1 MNTRREKERQH
12 DTPFWMGAAFR
23 NNERTFLL
31 IFRLFNADRNAE
43 IPMLMY
49 YRIERMDEVVRV
61 PAGIFEG
68 CMKVTGRGETSIK
81 GAFSEAFI
89 ELTVQTVDYFA
100 PGIGLVKSE
109 RLETSSHPRYAGGE
123 YVKELQ
129 GYSTSWLTPWQ

>member
-1 MNTRREKERQH
+1 MNTRREKGRQH

-68 CMKVTGRGETSIK
+68 CMKVTGRGGDLDQGGVFRGLYRTY
-81 GAFSEAFI
+81 GA
-89 ELTVQTVDYFA
+89 D
-100 PGIGLVKSE
+100 
-109 RLETSSHPRYAGGE
+109 R
-123 YVKELQ
+123 
-129 GYSTSWLTPWQ
+129 